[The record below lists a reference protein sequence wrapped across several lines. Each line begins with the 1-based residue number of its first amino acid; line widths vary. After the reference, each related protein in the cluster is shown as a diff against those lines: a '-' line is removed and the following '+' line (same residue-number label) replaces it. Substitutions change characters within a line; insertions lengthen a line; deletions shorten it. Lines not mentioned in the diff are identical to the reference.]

1 MSLYEHFRKDEHPFI
16 DQVTDWL
23 ETVENEYRTKLTDFL
38 DPRQQFIVTSLTGQ
52 GNAVRCA
59 FFGGADK
66 AERRRALLYPDY
78 IEPEKSLFELAAFEL
93 DFPSKFV
100 RMTHPQV
107 LGALLS
113 LGLKRGKFGDIMISS
128 NAVQFVTCADTA
140 DYVEQHFRE
149 AGRAPVLPK
158 RIELSELKLPDEET
172 TDVQVTVSSLRLDT
186 VTSELYRLSRAK
198 TKPLIQQEKVKVNWK
213 ITDDPS
219 FRIEEG
225 DMISVRGM
233 GRCKIVALGGTT
245 RKGNTVLKAEKIG
258 SSS

>member
-1 MSLYEHFRKDEHPFI
+1 MSLYEHFRRDEHPFI

-23 ETVENEYRTKLTDFL
+23 GTVENEYRTKLTDFL
-38 DPRQQFIVTSLTGQ
+38 DPRQQLIVTSLTGQ
-52 GNAVRCA
+52 GSSVRCA
-59 FFGGADK
+59 FLGGTDM

-78 IEPEKSLFELAAFEL
+78 IEPEKELFELAAFEL

-100 RMTHPQV
+100 RLTHPQV

-113 LGLKRGKFGDIMISS
+113 LGLKRGKFGDILISS
-128 NAVQFVTCADTA
+128 DAIQFLTCQDTA

-149 AGRAPVLPK
+149 AGSAPVLPK
-158 RIELSELKLPDEET
+158 RIDLSKLRFPEEESA
-172 TDVQVTVSSLRLDT
+172 DIQVTVSSLRLDT
-186 VTSELYRLSRAK
+186 VISELYRLSRAK

-219 FRIEEG
+219 FRLEAG

-233 GRCKIVALGGTT
+233 GRCKVVEIGGTT

-258 SSS
+258 SQS